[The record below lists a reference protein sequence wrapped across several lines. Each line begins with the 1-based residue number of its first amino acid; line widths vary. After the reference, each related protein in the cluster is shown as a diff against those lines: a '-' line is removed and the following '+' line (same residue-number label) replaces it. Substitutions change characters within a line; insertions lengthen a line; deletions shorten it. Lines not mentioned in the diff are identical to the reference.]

1 MNLAIAVTQS
11 GSSTR
16 WQLGRIMTNIFYKK
30 AFAAIGHGTVVV
42 KPLVLRGVE
51 RIKLGND
58 CAVYEGSWL
67 ATEPGGWLSV
77 GDAVYV
83 GHNVHIHAVDDV
95 TIGAG
100 TMIADG
106 VLVNSGKHVTQDAM
120 RIEGAGSISIGT
132 GCFIGQRAVILGR
145 VTIGDGAT
153 IGAGAVV
160 TSDVPAGMTAVG
172 VPARVIS
179 ANRRTR
185 DQGSS

>member
-1 MNLAIAVTQS
+1 MNLATALTQS
-11 GSSTR
+11 GSSIR
-16 WQLGRIMTNIFYKK
+16 WRLGRIVTNTVYKR
-30 AFAAIGHGTVVV
+30 AFAAMGHGTVIV

-58 CAVYEGSWL
+58 CAIYEGSWL

-83 GHNVHIHAVDDV
+83 GHNVHMHAVDDV

-106 VLVNSGKHVTQDAM
+106 VLVNSGTHVTKDAM
-120 RIEGAGSISIGT
+120 RVEGAGPISIGT
-132 GCFIGQRAVILGR
+132 GCFIGQRAVILGG
-145 VTIGDGAT
+145 VSIGDGAT

-160 TSDVPAGMTAVG
+160 TRDVPAGMTAAG
-172 VPARVIS
+172 VPARIIS
-179 ANRRTR
+179 SLQTERL
-185 DQGSS
+185 

>member
-1 MNLAIAVTQS
+1 MNLATALTQS
-11 GSSTR
+11 GPSLR
-16 WQLGRIMTNIFYKK
+16 WRLGQIMTNAVYKR
-30 AFAAIGHGTVVV
+30 AFAAIGHGTVIV

-51 RIKLGND
+51 RIRLGSD

-67 ATEPGGWLSV
+67 AAEPGGQLSV
-77 GDAVYV
+77 GDAVYL
-83 GHNVHIHAVDDV
+83 GHDVHIHAVDDV

-106 VLVNSGKHVTQDAM
+106 ALVHSGKHVTDDAM
-120 RIEGAGSISIGT
+120 RVEGTGPITIGQ
-132 GCFIGQRAVILGR
+132 GCFIGQRAVVLGG

-160 TSDVPAGMTAVG
+160 TRDIPAGTTAAG

-179 ANRRTR
+179 GTYS
-185 DQGSS
+185 QKP